1 MKNLPA
7 RIQTSRGLFA
17 RLAPIVLL
25 NAVFIAAPFH
35 AALAQIAPTLGTAQN
50 FAVLG
55 SSTVTN
61 TGPTI
66 VTGDLGVDPGTAI
79 TGFPPGTV
87 VGGTTHAADA
97 VALQAQSDTTTAYVN
112 LAGQLCNTSL
122 TGTDLGGLTL
132 VPGVYCFSSSAQL
145 TGKLTLDAG
154 GNPSA
159 VWVFQIG
166 STLTTASSA
175 SVVLINGGQLCNVF
189 WQVGSSA
196 TIGTSTNFIGNI
208 LALTSITITTNAS
221 VSGRALARNGAVTMD
236 SNVISI
242 SACGAPP
249 VAPTLGKAFSP
260 AAISAGG
267 VSTLTITLGNA
278 SATADSLTAP
288 LIDTLPT
295 GVVIA
300 STPNVAT
307 TCGGT
312 PAASAGGT
320 AVTLTGGSILGNS
333 SCTLTVDVT
342 APAGGNFINSLA
354 AGALQTNGGT
364 NAAPAV
370 ATLTVSAPSAVT
382 LGKAFS
388 AATIN
393 AGGIST
399 LTITLTNAGATVAN
413 LSAPLTDNLPSG
425 VVVSGNAATTC
436 SGTLTSTAST
446 VTLTGGSIQ
455 ANSSCTVTVDVTAP
469 AAGSYFNL
477 LPAGALQTDKGNNTA
492 PAIATLTVSTPS
504 SITVGKAFSP
514 ATINA
519 GGLSTLTITLS
530 NSGSTASLTAPLTD
544 TLPSGVFVAGSVDS
558 TCIPPLTGFN
568 RRQLTRQPRIQTVA
582 FRLPVR
588 IWPWFTSGPSTVSMT
603 GGSIPAGGSCTI
615 TVLVTAPVA
624 GTYLNT
630 LTAGA
635 LQTDNGS
642 NTAPAVATLTV
653 HSFCTAP
660 TLSKSFSPAT
670 IKAGGTSTLTITL
683 NNPDNTIANLTAPL
697 TDFLPSGVVVA
708 GSVSSDCIPPLSG
721 FNMQPLT
728 TQPRMKTVAFR
739 MPARMWAWFDVGR
752 ASVSMTGGSIPADG
766 SCTITVLVTVS
777 AAGSYINKLP
787 AGALQTNLGSN
798 TTAAIATLIVSAPVT
813 TAPALSKS
821 FSPSTIKAG
830 KVSTLTITLDN
841 PDGTIA
847 KLTAPLTDNLP
858 SNVLVSSNASTTC
871 GGTVTASNGG
881 STVTLTKGSIP
892 ANGSCTVTVDVTANY
907 KGTCINTLPVGAL
920 QTTNGSNIAKA
931 VATLTVSASHHHR
944 AQAEKDV
951 QPKPDHD

>member
-7 RIQTSRGLFA
+7 RIQKSSNLFA
-17 RLAPIVLL
+17 RFAPIVLL
-25 NAVFIAAPFH
+25 TALFIAAPFH
-35 AALAQIAPTLGTAQN
+35 PALAQVAPTLGTAQN

-61 TGPTI
+61 TGPTVI
-66 VTGDLGVDPGTAI
+66 TGDLGVDPGTAI

-112 LAGQLCNTSL
+112 LAGQTCNTSL

-175 SVVLINGGQLCNVF
+175 SVVVINGGQLCNVF

-242 SACGAPP
+242 SVCGAPP

-260 AAISAGG
+260 AAINAGG
-267 VSTLTITLGNA
+267 LSTLTITLSNA

-288 LIDTLPT
+288 LMDTLPS
-295 GVVIA
+295 GVLIA
-300 STPNVAT
+300 STPNVST

-333 SCTLTVDVT
+333 SCTVTVDVT

-354 AGALQTNGGT
+354 AGALQTSGGS

-370 ATLTVSAPSAVT
+370 ATLTVSTPSAVT

-388 AATIN
+388 AATIS

-399 LTITLTNAGATVAN
+399 LTITLTNAGATVAT
-413 LSAPLTDNLPSG
+413 LSAPLTDNLPGG
-425 VVVSGNAATTC
+425 VVVSGKAATTC
-436 SGTLTSTAST
+436 SGTLSTTAST
-446 VTLTGGSIQ
+446 ITLTGGSIQ
-455 ANSSCTVTVDVTAP
+455 ANSFCTLTVDVTAP
-469 AAGSYFNL
+469 AAGSYFNT
-477 LPAGALQTDKGNNTA
+477 LPAGTLQTDKGNNAA

-504 SITVGKAFSP
+504 SITIGKAFSP

-530 NSGSTASLTAPLTD
+530 NSGSTASLTAPFTD
-544 TLPSGVFVAGSVDS
+544 TLPSGVFVAGPVNS

-568 RRQLTRQPRIQTVA
+568 RQQLTRQPRIQTVA

-588 IWPWFTSGPSTVSMT
+588 IWPWLSSGPSTVSMT
-603 GGSIPAGGSCTI
+603 GGSIPGGGSCTI
-615 TVLVTAPVA
+615 TVLVTAPAA

-630 LTAGA
+630 VAAGA

-653 HSFCTAP
+653 HPVGIAP
-660 TLSKSFSPAT
+660 VLSKSFSPVA
-670 IKAGGTSTLTITL
+670 IKAGGVSTLTITL
-683 NNPDNTIANLTAPL
+683 NNPDDTIATLTSPL

-708 GSVSSDCIPPLSG
+708 GSVSSTCIPPLSG
-721 FNMQPLT
+721 SNMQQLT
-728 TQPRMKTVAFR
+728 KQPKMKTVAFR
-739 MPARMWAWFDVGR
+739 TPLKMWPWLDAGPSTVT
-752 ASVSMTGGSIPADG
+752 MTGGSIPANG
-766 SCTITVLVTVS
+766 SCTITVLVTAS

-798 TTAAIATLIVSAPVT
+798 TTAAIATLIVSSPVT
-813 TAPALSKS
+813 AAPTLSKS

-830 KVSTLTITLDN
+830 KASTLTITLNN
-841 PDGTIA
+841 PDSTVA

-858 SNVLVSSNASTTC
+858 KNVLVSGNASTTC
-871 GGTVTASNGG
+871 GGALTASKGG
-881 STVTLTKGSIP
+881 SKVTLKGGSIP
-892 ANGSCTVTVDVTANY
+892 ASGSCTVTVEVTANY
-907 KGTCINTLPVGAL
+907 KGSCINTLPVAAL
-920 QTTNGSNIAKA
+920 QTSNGSNAAKA
-931 VATLTVSASHHHR
+931 VATLTVSESHHHR
-944 AQAEKDV
+944 AHGEKDV
-951 QPKPDHD
+951 QRKPDHD